1 MDENKEKEKYAYA
14 RLPLDERLQ
23 QFLATLPDSWE
34 SSMYTGW
41 RKRNAENR
49 RLRNLVEFAVL
60 FLHYL
65 QSNQI
70 NLPEPDE
77 FDNFLAMLP
86 WSEGQVDDVI
96 VGAKIKELAVSMNL
110 PVPNSKNVNNW
121 FSTLI
126 ESGTYNTVGQTQVGE
141 QVSFET
147 NVFDY
152 LTEIISSKDA
162 TIKIDNKNDLNLFI
176 NQLFYIYFSYRNLVA
191 NLVERGVPEPSGL
204 EIQEWLDKYIKP
216 DNSLKTY
223 NNNSSDE
230 LLEYLIN
237 LESLPSEE
245 EMVFIANKY
254 KVRTRQL
261 YRIYYM
267 IHGTEEILSTLNE
280 AETDTL

>member
-23 QFLATLPDSWE
+23 QFLATLPNSWE

-65 QSNQI
+65 QTNQI

-86 WSEGQVDDVI
+86 WSEGQLDDVI

-110 PVPNSKNVNNW
+110 PVPNSKNINNW

-126 ESGTYNTVGQTQVGE
+126 DNGVYKTVGQTQVGE
-141 QVSFET
+141 QVNLET

-176 NQLFYIYFSYRNLVA
+176 NQLFYIYFSYRNLIT

-204 EIQEWLDKYIKP
+204 EIQDWLDKYVQP
-216 DNSLKTY
+216 DNSPKIS
-223 NNNSSDE
+223 NNNSDE

-254 KVRTRQL
+254 KVRTRKL

-267 IHGTEEILSTLNE
+267 IHGTEETTSNFNE
-280 AETDTL
+280 AETDIL